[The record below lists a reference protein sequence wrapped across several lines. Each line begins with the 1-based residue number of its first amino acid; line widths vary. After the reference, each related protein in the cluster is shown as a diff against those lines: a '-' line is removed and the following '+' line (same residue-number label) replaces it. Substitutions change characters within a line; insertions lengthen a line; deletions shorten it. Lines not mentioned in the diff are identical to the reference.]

1 MTDQPT
7 HTHTHT
13 HDNLSLVDTL
23 GTSLPPRASVRHPP
37 APGPLTPG
45 MFSEVPDRRT
55 YSNSPANHFLIVCKI
70 AYGGPGSPQ
79 TRALPNALPSAPPV
93 SLYPQCHIP
102 NFWSHPSFPYFLP
115 IMAAIGYFS
124 GGGGVSFTKKQRLHH
139 LTMSQPKW

>member
-1 MTDQPT
+1 M
-7 HTHTHT
+7 
-13 HDNLSLVDTL
+13 
-23 GTSLPPRASVRHPP
+23 TSLPNTGRQT

-70 AYGGPGSPQ
+70 AYGGLGSPQ

-115 IMAAIGYFS
+115 IMTAVGYF
-124 GGGGVSFTKKQRLHH
+124 GGGFLSPRNNGFITLRCH
-139 LTMSQPKW
+139 SQNGSRRQVAESHGN